1 MSILKDKHI
10 LLGVTGSIAAYKTAD
25 LASKLTQAGA
35 QVDVILTAAAE
46 KFVTPL
52 TFQSV
57 TGRRAYTDSDLW
69 GGEAHVLHVGLGHST
84 DLLVIAPCTAD
95 TLAKLAHGLA
105 DNLLT
110 VTALA
115 ATCPLV
121 IAPAMDGGMFDAP
134 ATQANLATLIER
146 GATIIGPAEGHL
158 ASGLLGKGRMS
169 EPAEVLGRIRMALG
183 KKEKLAGRKI
193 VVTAGGTQEPL
204 DPVRVLTNHSS
215 GKQGYALAQAALDLG
230 ADASPGD
237 GVSGGQIASVYTAIP
252 NARAD
257 GRLVVVSAGNSYGRY
272 ASFQYNNAPGTTV
285 TIKATGGDVV
295 RVRWNGTGTITAAL
309 AGPAPVGT
317 IPFTANG
324 STGGYF
330 TIPNLGAAANPGQVC
345 YNNYPT
351 VDDPDTPE
359 MEAVRNYCDLTL
371 TINGSGSGYVQVQVQ
386 TSVTV
391 PPDYNGDTPVFPGR
405 TKIVSAPPG
414 ANLTSSIG
422 RPADSAD
429 ALTVGAV
436 CAEPSLDLPIQT
448 TSSRGPVTRSK
459 AVLDVCSSAPITWV
473 CTPDSGLCS
482 IPHRDKAA
490 SPPARINQPT
500 HPSRRGFIKDH
511 HGSRQACQITGR
523 KD

>member
-10 LLGVTGSIAAYKTAD
+10 LLGVTGSIAAYKAAD

-95 TLAKLAHGLA
+95 TMAKLAHGLA

-146 GATIIGPAEGHL
+146 GATVVGPAEGHL

-183 KKEKLAGRKI
+183 KREKLAGKKI

-215 GKQGYALAQAALDLG
+215 GKQGYALAQVALDLG
-230 ADASPGD
+230 ADVCLISTPTALTVPVGARLVPVRTAEEMKDAVLAECADADALVMAAAVADFRPKHIAADKMKKRDGIPQIELEAAPDVLKAVAGLRSKEKKPRVVIGFAAESRDLLDNASEKLKSKNLDLIVANDISAADAGF
-237 GVSGGQIASVYTAIP
+237 GAETNRVTLLF
-252 NARAD
+252 AD
-257 GRLVVVSAGNSYGRY
+257 GRKESLPLMEKSEVAEVILR
-272 ASFQYNNAPGTTV
+272 TV
-285 TIKATGGDVV
+285 AT
-295 RVRWNGTGTITAAL
+295 L
-309 AGPAPVGT
+309 
-317 IPFTANG
+317 
-324 STGGYF
+324 
-330 TIPNLGAAANPGQVC
+330 L
-345 YNNYPT
+345 
-351 VDDPDTPE
+351 E
-359 MEAVRNYCDLTL
+359 
-371 TINGSGSGYVQVQVQ
+371 
-386 TSVTV
+386 
-391 PPDYNGDTPVFPGR
+391 
-405 TKIVSAPPG
+405 
-414 ANLTSSIG
+414 
-422 RPADSAD
+422 
-429 ALTVGAV
+429 
-436 CAEPSLDLPIQT
+436 
-448 TSSRGPVTRSK
+448 
-459 AVLDVCSSAPITWV
+459 
-473 CTPDSGLCS
+473 
-482 IPHRDKAA
+482 
-490 SPPARINQPT
+490 
-500 HPSRRGFIKDH
+500 
-511 HGSRQACQITGR
+511 
-523 KD
+523 